1 MPKPFEMA
9 TCLLDSMLSVT
20 RTSQISFDFSI
31 PLLVQNLQQIYWT
44 GQILPSGEISLG
56 RVCSC
61 NLRSRLVSVLLPEN
75 TEFGMTPDF

>member
-20 RTSQISFDFSI
+20 RTSQISFGFSI
-31 PLLVQNLQQIYWT
+31 TLLVQNLQQIYCT
-44 GQILPSGEISLG
+44 GRILPSGEIASG

-61 NLRSRLVSVLLPEN
+61 NQRSRLVSVLLPEN
-75 TEFGMTPDF
+75 SEFGMTPDF